1 MVDYF
6 TKIAEF
12 AVVEDHTSAAS
23 AAAAYSHWIS
33 RYPRPRKWTTDC
45 GTENQGHFHALME
58 RLNIQH
64 VTTAVF
70 NPTANGACER
80 LVGTLKRMIKKLI
93 RDNSTAWPFVI
104 PQARAAYMRR
114 VHSATGFSPIQLL
127 TGFDDPIP
135 LPLGDLLPDLPHSA
149 FSGARISLT
158 ALHHRTASD
167 TATPLDRSFTAQ
179 QPEFDPAILDALDAS
194 LQIGQRIQS
203 LFTVA
208 NYNSGMAR
216 ERQRLYAAAYSNI
229 SARQKQHRARFLELQ
244 RRRSPSLR
252 YEFQRGDYVLIS
264 NQKAA
269 GLTPTYMGPFLL
281 VNLSDN
287 GTATVQSDDTSS
299 RPAQRWTVR
308 RERLVP
314 YRFTYRCFDD
324 TTHDASDDSSP
335 TSSSSSPTSASL

>member
-1 MVDYF
+1 
-6 TKIAEF
+6 
-12 AVVEDHTSAAS
+12 
-23 AAAAYSHWIS
+23 
-33 RYPRPRKWTTDC
+33 
-45 GTENQGHFHALME
+45 
-58 RLNIQH
+58 
-64 VTTAVF
+64 
-70 NPTANGACER
+70 
-80 LVGTLKRMIKKLI
+80 
-93 RDNSTAWPFVI
+93 
-104 PQARAAYMRR
+104 
-114 VHSATGFSPIQLL
+114 
-127 TGFDDPIP
+127 
-135 LPLGDLLPDLPHSA
+135 
-149 FSGARISLT
+149 
-158 ALHHRTASD
+158 
-167 TATPLDRSFTAQ
+167 LDRSFTAQ
-179 QPEFDPAILDALDAS
+179 QPEFDPATLDALDAS
-194 LQIGQRIQS
+194 LQLDQRIQS
-203 LFTVA
+203 LLTVS

-269 GLTPTYMGPFLL
+269 GLTPTYLGPFLL

-308 RERLVP
+308 KERLVP

-324 TTHDASDDSSP
+324 TTHDIPDAASHSSISSP